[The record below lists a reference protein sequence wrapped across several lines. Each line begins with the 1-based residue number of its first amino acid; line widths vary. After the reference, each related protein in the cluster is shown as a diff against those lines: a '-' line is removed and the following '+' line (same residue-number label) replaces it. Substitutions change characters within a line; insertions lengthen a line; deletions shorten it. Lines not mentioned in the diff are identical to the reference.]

1 MHRGK
6 MSPFSIASRA
16 LVLSLVFGVI
26 GLASGKPGLQAQAN
40 PDWHRPF
47 PAFKIA
53 GNLYYVGTADL
64 AVYLINTP
72 QGNIVINSDFA
83 EDVPTVRKSIEQLGF
98 KYADTKI
105 LLISHAHSD
114 HDEGIGLMQRA
125 TGAKLMVMEP
135 DVPAEESSAPGRPG
149 AHVDRV
155 LHDGDTVE
163 LGGAKLTG
171 RLTPGHTKGCTTWT
185 MQVQDGGRTL
195 NAVIIGSPNVNAG
208 YLLVGNKDY
217 PQIAQDYVK
226 TFGIL
231 ESLPCDL
238 FLGAHGAYFGLKAK
252 YEKMKA
258 GGGNTLIDP
267 AGYKAYVAERDAT
280 FEKEWK
286 RQQEH
291 PGSPAP

>member
-1 MHRGK
+1 MFR
-6 MSPFSIASRA
+6 R
-16 LVLSLVFGVI
+16 LLSLSFVFGSM
-26 GLASGKPGLQAQAN
+26 LLTSGNSILRAQAN

-72 QGNIVINSDFA
+72 QGNILINSDFA
-83 EDVPTVRKSIEQLGF
+83 EDVPLIHKSIEGLGF
-98 KYADTKI
+98 KYGDTKI

-114 HDEGIGLMQRA
+114 HDEGVGLIKRE
-125 TGAKLMVMEP
+125 TGARLMVMDA
-135 DVPAEESSAPGRPG
+135 DVPAVEGTTPGRPG

-163 LGGAKLTG
+163 LGGSRLTAH
-171 RLTPGHTKGCTTWT
+171 LTPGHTKGCTTWT
-185 MQVQDGGRTL
+185 MQVHEGARTL
-195 NAVIIGSPNVNAG
+195 NAVIIGSPNVNPG
-208 YLLVGNKDY
+208 YVLVGNKDY

-226 TFGIL
+226 TFKVLKG
-231 ESLPCDL
+231 LPCDL
-238 FLGAHGAYFGLKAK
+238 FLGAHGAYFGMKAK
-252 YEKMKA
+252 YERAKA
-258 GGGNTLIDP
+258 GEANPLID
-267 AGYKAYVAERDAT
+267 AEGYKAYVAEREAT

-286 RQQEH
+286 RQQQN

>member
-1 MHRGK
+1 MFQRLLFLTFIFG
-6 MSPFSIASRA
+6 SILLTSENS
-16 LVLSLVFGVI
+16 VLR
-26 GLASGKPGLQAQAN
+26 AQAN

-72 QGNIVINSDFA
+72 QGNILINSDFA
-83 EDVPTVRKSIEQLGF
+83 EDVPLIHKSIEGLGF
-98 KYADTKI
+98 KYGDTKI

-114 HDEGIGLMQRA
+114 HDEGVGLIKRE
-125 TGAKLMVMEP
+125 TGARLMVMDA
-135 DVPAEESSAPGRPG
+135 DVPAVESTAPGRPG

-163 LGGAKLTG
+163 LGASRLTAHV
-171 RLTPGHTKGCTTWT
+171 TPGHTKGCTTWT
-185 MQVQDGGRTL
+185 MQVHEGARTL
-195 NAVIIGSPNVNAG
+195 NAVIIGSPNVNPG

-217 PQIAQDYVK
+217 PEIAQDYVK
-226 TFGIL
+226 TFKVL
-231 ESLPCDL
+231 KRLPCDL
-238 FLGAHGAYFGLKAK
+238 FLGAHGAYFGMKTK
-252 YEKMKA
+252 YEKAKA
-258 GGGNTLIDP
+258 GEANPLIDP
-267 AGYKAYVAERDAT
+267 EGYKAYVSEREAT

-286 RQQEH
+286 RQQQN